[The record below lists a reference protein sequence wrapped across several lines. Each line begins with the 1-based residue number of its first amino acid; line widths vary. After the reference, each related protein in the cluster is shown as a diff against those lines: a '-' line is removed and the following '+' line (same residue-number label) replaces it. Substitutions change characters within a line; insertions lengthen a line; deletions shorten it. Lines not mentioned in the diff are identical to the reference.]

1 MRTIHTITTGLA
13 AALVIGG
20 LALPVFGGDV
30 VRGRDLLTP
39 DEWQA
44 HRTEM
49 LKAATP
55 AERQELQQKM
65 QQLIQQRATEKGV
78 TLYHQTGGPMG
89 GRMMGGG
96 PGNGPGNGPCAGGG
110 WGGGPGYGW
119 GGGPN
124 R

>member
-1 MRTIHTITTGLA
+1 MRTNHTITTALA

-39 DEWQA
+39 EEWQT

-65 QQLIQQRATEKGV
+65 QQLIQQRATEQGV
-78 TLYHQTGGPMG
+78 TLYHQTGG
-89 GRMMGGG
+89 RMMGYGT
-96 PGNGPGNGPCAGGG
+96 GNGPCPGGGRGAG

-119 GGGPN
+119 GGGPG